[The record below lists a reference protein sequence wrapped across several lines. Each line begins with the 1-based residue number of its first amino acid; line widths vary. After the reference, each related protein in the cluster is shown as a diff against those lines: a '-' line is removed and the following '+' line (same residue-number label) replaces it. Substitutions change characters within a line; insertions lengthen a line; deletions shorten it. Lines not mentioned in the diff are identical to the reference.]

1 MILKLFLIRF
11 LKKWEIHFPINE
23 NMIRKIK
30 YYDTFEEVSKII
42 QKEFGNEV
50 YEKLIEQWFIDEL
63 GSRKASYSN
72 LKHQRL
78 VIASFGLA
86 S

>member
-1 MILKLFLIRF
+1 
-11 LKKWEIHFPINE
+11 
-23 NMIRKIK
+23 MIRKIK

-63 GSRKASYSN
+63 GSRKAS
-72 LKHQRL
+72 
-78 VIASFGLA
+78 
-86 S
+86 

>member
-1 MILKLFLIRF
+1 MWKAEKNRYINKQYDIEVIFDPVF
-11 LKKWEIHFPINE
+11 KKWEIHFPINE

-50 YEKLIEQWFIDEL
+50 YEKVIEPL
-63 GSRKASYSN
+63 TS
-72 LKHQRL
+72 
-78 VIASFGLA
+78 
-86 S
+86 